1 MSGKFI
7 LPVKIKLWVASCF
20 LQAASSFLWVKNLKK
35 YFFELQVV
43 LYEWKIENFTLK
55 VLQAESL
62 QW

>member
-20 LQAASSFLWVKNLKK
+20 FFFLSSFLWVKNLKK

-55 VLQAESL
+55 VLQVESL
-62 QW
+62 Q